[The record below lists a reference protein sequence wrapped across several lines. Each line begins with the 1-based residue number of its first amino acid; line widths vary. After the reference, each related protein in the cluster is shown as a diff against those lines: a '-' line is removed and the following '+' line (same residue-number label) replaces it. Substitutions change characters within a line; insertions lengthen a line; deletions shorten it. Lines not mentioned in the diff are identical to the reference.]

1 MDSIAEPEK
10 VPPTD
15 QSGRALFRKI
25 VRWTFAIAI
34 SVGIALWA
42 NAKWND
48 WQAFQTDLTSY
59 RGVSIG
65 LTKTDV
71 QYALGSP
78 QTVQGPERDAGDG
91 WTTSSPLRVNIHEEN
106 ASIPEGYDP
115 LPKGK
120 TATDYN
126 EWHYWNSEGTF
137 DVVFNAKSGRVESI
151 HCWQPGTAPCPEI
164 FGIGQ
169 NTQEKTVLRL
179 LGKPDKEEVSGGDL
193 IMGVSGDD
201 PTMGMPAEVSKS
213 MDYHALGL
221 RVRLTKKE
229 VYSVTKRAPQGAG
242 LDWWLKH
249 RLF

>member
-1 MDSIAEPEK
+1 MDSAVEIQK
-10 VPPTD
+10 VPQTV
-15 QSGRALFRKI
+15 QSGRGRFRQI
-25 VRWTFAIAI
+25 VRWAFAIVIGLA
-34 SVGIALWA
+34 VVLWT

-48 WQAFQTDLTSY
+48 WQAFNADLTTY

-71 QYALGSP
+71 QYALGTP

-91 WTTSSPLRVNIHEEN
+91 WTTSSPLRVNVYEEN

-126 EWHYWNSEGTF
+126 EWHYWNSDGTF

-151 HCWQPGTAPCPEI
+151 RCWQPGTAPCPEI
-164 FGIGQ
+164 FGVGQ
-169 NTQEKTVLRL
+169 YTSEETILRL

-193 IMGVSGDD
+193 IAGVSGDG
-201 PTMGMPAEVSKS
+201 PTVGMPAEVSKS
-213 MDYHALGL
+213 MDYNALGL
-221 RVRLTKKE
+221 HLMLMKKE
-229 VYSVTKRAPQGAG
+229 VYSITKRAPQKAG
-242 LDWWLKH
+242 FGWWLKH